1 MLVLT
6 RKKGESIIIDA
17 GGGIEVTVI
26 ETGTGSVRIG
36 VKAPRTVDV
45 WRKEIIEEV
54 ATANRD
60 ATATNETKEALK
72 ELENLF
78 ARPGT
83 KKTEQP
89 QF

>member
-6 RKKGESIIIDA
+6 RKKGESIVIDA

-26 ETGTGSVRIG
+26 ETGTGSIRLG

-60 ATATNETKEALK
+60 AAVTNETKEALK
-72 ELENLF
+72 GLEDLF
-78 ARPGT
+78 
-83 KKTEQP
+83 KK
-89 QF
+89 

>member
-17 GGGIEVTVI
+17 GGGIEISVI
-26 ETGTGSVRIG
+26 ETGSGSVRLGI
-36 VKAPRTVDV
+36 KAPRNVDV

-60 ATATNETKEALK
+60 AAASTETKETLK
-72 ELENLF
+72 GLEGFF
-78 ARPGT
+78 AKPGT
-83 KKTEQP
+83 KKEN
-89 QF
+89 

>member
-6 RKKGESIIIDA
+6 RKKGESIVIDA

-60 ATATNETKEALK
+60 AATATNETKEAVK
-72 ELENLF
+72 GLEGLF
-78 ARPGT
+78 AKPGT
-83 KKTEQP
+83 TKND
-89 QF
+89 

>member
-17 GGGIEVTVI
+17 GGGIEVSI
-26 ETGTGSVRIG
+26 IDTGSGSVRLGIQ
-36 VKAPRTVDV
+36 APRTVDV

-60 ATATNETKEALK
+60 AAATNETKESLRG
-72 ELENLF
+72 LENLF
-78 ARPGT
+78 ARSQT
-83 KKTEQP
+83 KKPE
-89 QF
+89 